1 MNIFHGLSFPDLST
15 DLLLSNYADIELSK
29 WCSCGGTDA
38 PVTAP
43 FALSPISRLLLHR
56 RNSAPALKSG
66 FPLPGSQCS
75 GERSDTLR
83 GFLLI
88 TSVLHC
94 TSITTSSAI
103 CCTAQ
108 NNLN

>member
-43 FALSPISRLLLHR
+43 FALSPISRLLLHQR

-75 GERSDTLR
+75 GK
-83 GFLLI
+83 
-88 TSVLHC
+88 
-94 TSITTSSAI
+94 
-103 CCTAQ
+103 
-108 NNLN
+108 